1 MNIRDIFLFLRRMI
15 PADERVSADQKIAE
29 KVMARPEW
37 KNADVICLYF
47 SRADEVDTKPLLAA
61 ALSAEKIVVFP
72 RIVKDTL
79 ALHRVTS
86 IRDFTP
92 GAYHILE
99 PKKSLPLVDP
109 ASVDLFIVPGV
120 TFDLN
125 GNRLGRGKGY
135 YDRLL
140 AGITAPKIGLAY
152 AVQMVAE
159 VPHTSYDVPM
169 TAVITEK

>member
-1 MNIRDIFLFLRRMI
+1 MWE
-15 PADERVSADQKIAE
+15 ADYTICA
-29 KVMARPEW
+29 KVMAIPQW
-37 KNADVICLYF
+37 KKADTICLYF

-109 ASVDLFIVPGV
+109 ASVDLFIIPGV
-120 TFDLN
+120 AFDWN

-140 AGITAPKIGLAY
+140 THITVPKIGLGY
-152 AVQMVAE
+152 AFQMVAQ

-169 TAVITEK
+169 NVVITEEGIYAS